1 MLTPRRLAVFAAGLL
16 IVALAAGLLW
26 YAAGPAARERE
37 QIRPAPTLFA
47 PPP

>member
-1 MLTPRRLAVFAAGLL
+1 MLTPRRLALFGLGLL
-16 IVALAAGLLW
+16 IVALAAGLLL

-37 QIRPAPTLFA
+37 QIRPAPTLFV